1 MIDPA
6 LDELLDFRRQGL
18 PQTRSGHDAQIAR
31 RMRGT
36 LGMEGLLMDNS
47 PAADAREMA
56 LLICCARAWQA
67 PEKAK
72 QIRAL
77 LQENVDWSNLVQ
89 SAS

>member
-1 MIDPA
+1 
-6 LDELLDFRRQGL
+6 
-18 PQTRSGHDAQIAR
+18 
-31 RMRGT
+31 
-36 LGMEGLLMDNS
+36 MDNG
-47 PAADAREMA
+47 PAAGAREMA